1 MSHIEKTFAGLFVVA
16 ALTGWI
22 AWNRSQQ
29 QLTELERDIAHLRD
43 DLQDIEAKFKGLK
56 RERDDA
62 KWDAIVSDTSGPE
75 EQLERALENI
85 GHKNILIRYQA
96 TRTIKKHGGKATE
109 QLIATLDTGNKAAKE
124 TALLLLGY
132 LRDPKAAAGLRSLAV
147 ETDNHN
153 LRAGALT
160 VLAKLR
166 DAESRALFVDALGDS
181 DKRVRAA
188 ALTGVRR
195 MKVYEAIVP
204 LLAMLQREDE
214 ILSNEVQRCLKR
226 LTAADPEEFGR
237 AVGNLPGD
245 AKFKIIQL
253 FARSDDEASTRIV
266 RSLLDDVDP
275 RVALTAAR
283 VLARDGDEAAKSVA
297 TRFAKPGNDE
307 TLRDIAR
314 QILDELEVK

>member
-43 DLQDIEAKFKGLK
+43 DLQDVEARIKGLK

-62 KWDAIVSDTSGPE
+62 KWDAIVSDASAPE

-109 QLIATLDTGNKAAKE
+109 QLISTLDTGNKAAKE
-124 TALLLLGY
+124 TALLLLGH
-132 LRDPKAAAGLRSLAV
+132 LRDPKAAAGLRSLVV

-166 DAESRALFVDALGDS
+166 DAESRSLFVDALGDS
-181 DKRVRAA
+181 DKRVRTA
-188 ALTGVRR
+188 ALAGVRR
-195 MKVYEAIVP
+195 MKVYEAIAP
-204 LLAMLQREDE
+204 LLAMLHREDE

-245 AKFKIIQL
+245 AKFL
-253 FARSDDEASTRIV
+253 DDDASTRIV
-266 RSLLDDVDP
+266 HSLLDDADP
-275 RVALTAAR
+275 RVSLTAAR

-297 TRFAKPGNDE
+297 TRFAEPGNDE
-307 TLRDIAR
+307 TLRNIAR